1 MYIKLLLIII
11 LLYLLFNNIE
21 SFENN
26 NKVYVSCMND
36 YVVRE
41 NDIKETD
48 IYSVN
53 LTDSGVCD
61 NLKLDG
67 YEYFPKQEILSCQK
81 LNSVSGHC
89 NQTNQLDYPIHSIY
103 DLNDDMYHKYHLYD
117 DNYKVLYDI
126 ETTNKILTDKGVEV
140 RDSINTSGVFSILP
154 LI

>member
-11 LLYLLFNNIE
+11 LLYLLINNIE
-21 SFENN
+21 PFENN

-41 NDIKETD
+41 NDIKESD

-81 LNSVSGHC
+81 
-89 NQTNQLDYPIHSIY
+89 
-103 DLNDDMYHKYHLYD
+103 
-117 DNYKVLYDI
+117 
-126 ETTNKILTDKGVEV
+126 
-140 RDSINTSGVFSILP
+140 
-154 LI
+154 

>member
-21 SFENN
+21 PFENN

-41 NDIKETD
+41 NNIKDSD

-53 LTDSGVCD
+53 LTDSDVCD
-61 NLKLDG
+61 DLKLDG

-89 NQTNQLDYPIHSIY
+89 NQTNQLDYPNNSVY
-103 DLNDDMYHKYHLYD
+103 ELSDDMYHKYHKYD
-117 DNYKVLYDI
+117 DNYRVLYDI
-126 ETTNKILTDKGVEV
+126 ETTNKILIDRGVEV
-140 RDSINTSGVFSILP
+140 RDSINTSGVFSIF
-154 LI
+154 